1 MWRMMKGIGVF
12 KMHGLFLINKCNIPK
27 ISHYKLRLYITLEN
41 TNYKV
46 YDRFHGKIS
55 TKKQPIRTV
64 GTCHMLKARLGL

>member
-64 GTCHMLKARLGL
+64 GTHMLKARLGL